1 MTPAVAIGEQRTYL
15 SEDRDDTDDVTIE
28 LALKNQA
35 SSGANS
41 QITEVLESLLGF
53 MGTERIKH
61 STRDILGEGKQFE
74 QR

>member
-41 QITEVLESLLGF
+41 QITEV
-53 MGTERIKH
+53 
-61 STRDILGEGKQFE
+61 
-74 QR
+74 